1 MSTQIQQRRSSS
13 TRYIIELNKTDAA
26 GRRLRLQSNTNI
38 QRRYDIRIGIFMA
51 IISRDQFDRYR
62 MALNSLECYAAYHR
76 YQLEIVYESDVPQL
90 KAKCPIDD
98 VSRLVIIQY
107 GQSH

>member
-1 MSTQIQQRRSSS
+1 MSNHQLKQRRSSS

-26 GRRLRLQSNTNI
+26 GRQIRLQSNTNI

-51 IISRDQFDRYR
+51 ILSRDQFDRYR
-62 MALNSLECYAAYHR
+62 MALNSLECYASYHR

-90 KAKCPIDD
+90 KAKCRIDD
-98 VSRLVIIQY
+98 VSVILL
-107 GQSH
+107 S